1 MASNGPGRGTAA
13 LSLSLSLSPIKP
25 PSPAVGGGG
34 PKAARASML
43 LSSSLPAPLLVPGQS
58 LPDELGSA
66 RGDGGG
72 AGGELRQSQ
81 AALQEARR
89 KVATLE
95 RERTMLLARLSTP
108 VAAPAA
114 IGAAVAP
121 SAVVPSN
128 LQETALQL
136 RLEEQTAENERLKL
150 RLRRLTAAHTKQ
162 QAVAQRTAQQSKL
175 LFSRYKQQYRADRA
189 ALVEALAAHKNQA
202 LAALQQALAPLVAER
217 AALLQALALAQAQAA
232 AAAAAAAAVQ
242 TSGVQMGGAG
252 SEQQQHQHQHQ
263 HQHQQHEQ
271 QQHEQQQQQQ
281 QRQGEEARAASA
293 ELMAALCVAHAD
305 ELASAQQ
312 LAHVKDLSRLA
323 AHRETQLALDRAQ
336 AEAQFARE
344 VHQILAFSCTAA
356 ENALAETAPAVVAKL
371 AEGRHKRL
379 SVVEQVVAASRKELD
394 QRSRET
400 VVAGAQQLAVFQAK
414 AVKKLAACKLRTQQI
429 ALEAAAVLLRRPG
442 DADDDDVQEL

>member
-66 RGDGGG
+66 RSEGGG

-189 ALVEALAAHKNQA
+189 ALAEALAAHKNQA

-217 AALLQALALAQAQAA
+217 AALLQALALAQAQAQ
-232 AAAAAAAAVQ
+232 AAAAAAAVQ
-242 TSGVQMGGAG
+242 TSGVQMGGDG
-252 SEQQQHQHQHQ
+252 SEQQQQQQLEQHQ
-263 HQHQQHEQ
+263 HQHQQ
-271 QQHEQQQQQQ
+271 Q
-281 QRQGEEARAASA
+281 QREEARAASA
-293 ELMAALCVAHAD
+293 ELLAALCVAHAD

-379 SVVEQVVAASRKELD
+379 SVVEQVVAASRRELD